1 MTRTK
6 TNGLVVATAVLGLFA
21 AQGCSGSSEN
31 TREREDLVQC
41 QGINECKGTSE
52 CASEGANSCEGMNEC
67 KGMGFITVPKME
79 CEEMGGEILS

>member
-1 MTRTK
+1 MIR
-6 TNGLVVATAVLGLFA
+6 TNGTGMAVATAVLGLLA
-21 AQGCSGSSEN
+21 TQGCAGGGEDN
-31 TREREDLVQC
+31 RQREDLVQC

-79 CEEMGGEILS
+79 CDEKGGMVIS